1 MADTMDIRDRI
12 KERLDALGLSA
23 TQASKLAT
31 QDKGKSGNPNLIGDL
46 FRNPDQSP
54 RWATIEK
61 IAQVLETSPE
71 WLAKGGAEVAT
82 LPVQMIPIRGVV
94 EAGAFREMDTY
105 VDEIEPRYVPG
116 VAAANDGYEYFALE
130 VRGPSINRYCAEG
143 GLIVCVPLHQV
154 LPADTPMGAVLN
166 KKYVVIERIKKD
178 GSRETTVKRFVV
190 SPGGALELHPD
201 SDHPAHQ
208 TPINYSDQNGTEVR
222 VIGVVRYKIEMAP

>member
-1 MADTMDIRDRI
+1 MDIRDRI
-12 KERLDALGLSA
+12 KNRLDVLGISA

-31 QDKGKSGNPNLIGDL
+31 QKNGRGGNPNLIGDIL
-46 FRNPDQSP
+46 RNPDQSP

-61 IAQVLETSPE
+61 IAKILDTTPE
-71 WLAKGGAEVAT
+71 WLANGSPDAAT
-82 LPVQMIPIRGVV
+82 LTVKMIPIRGVV
-94 EAGAFREMDTY
+94 EAGAFREMDAYCDDT
-105 VDEIEPRYVPG
+105 DPRNVPG
-116 VAAANDGYEYFALE
+116 VAAANDGYDYYALE

-154 LPADTPMGAVLN
+154 LPADAPMGPILN
-166 KKYVVIERIKKD
+166 KKYVVVERIKPD

-190 SPGGALELHPD
+190 APDGELELHPD

-208 TPINYSDQNGTEVR
+208 NPINYSDQNGTEVR